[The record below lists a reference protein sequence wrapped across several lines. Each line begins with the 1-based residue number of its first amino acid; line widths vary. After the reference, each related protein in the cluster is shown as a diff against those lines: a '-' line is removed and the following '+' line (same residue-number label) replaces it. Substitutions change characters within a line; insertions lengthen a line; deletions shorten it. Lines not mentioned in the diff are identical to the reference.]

1 MNINRSLR
9 RFPSLGILALL
20 IFQALE
26 TLAAPVVVCPRE
38 AAPQTQLAAK
48 EVARYI
54 YLRTGVL
61 PAVTAD
67 AATNT
72 ELIVLAVDAA
82 LGAEAFAIK
91 TAQQDGRRVW
101 TISGGRGVGVL
112 YGAYRFAEKLG
123 VRFYLHGDVIP
134 DERLAALPDVNDSG
148 APLFA
153 TRGIQPFHDF
163 PEGPD
168 WWNRDDYLL
177 YLGQLAKLRMNF
189 IGLHCYPEGGVG
201 PEPLVWIGLP
211 DELDRK
217 GRVGASYPATW
228 ANTLRKG
235 MWGYAALKSDA
246 FCGGANQLFER
257 DDYGPDVLHGRM
269 PLPNSPLACNALFD
283 EVAAQ
288 MGEVFAQARAL
299 GIKTCVGTETPL
311 TIPKL
316 VQERIKAQGRDPKDP
331 AVARELYEGL
341 FRHIAKTMP
350 VDYYWLWTP
359 ENWTWSGNK
368 PEQMQATAA
377 DINAALEALNKIG
390 RPFTLATCGW
400 VLGPQNDRAAL
411 DKILPKECPMSCI
424 NRQVGHAPDEPGFAH
439 VTGRPKWV
447 IPWMENDPNLVAPQ
461 PWAGRMRYDAADAR
475 RLGCTGLLGIHWRV
489 KQMAFNVA
497 ALAAAAWD
505 QSWMPAEVAPQK
517 LPPGPTGGTCVSFK
531 EPVAATEES
540 PVYQSVRYDVDG
552 YELDVPNGS
561 YTVVLKFNEPAHA
574 AAGKRVFGVVLQ
586 GKDVIHQLDI
596 FARVGKNKALD
607 FSFPDVQVT
616 DGRLHLEFT
625 RETEYP
631 CIAGIVITGQN
642 FSRKINCGGP
652 AWRDYEADNVPG
664 QKSNK
669 GRDRTMPVL
678 DFYTD
683 FAHANFGASVAE
695 SAGAL
700 LAKIDGTQL
709 PEPTTWLH
717 GPGGI
722 KVEPKPWA
730 EQKAKYAFVD
740 ELAAL
745 RPQVRGAGN
754 LERFDYWLNTFRY
767 MAALAEVASRRAEFD
782 RSLPPIKAE
791 KDPKKLPPLL
801 LAAAA
806 KRIELSRAWERMIGW
821 QVAATDTPGELGTLA
836 NLEQHTRVQLKFLT
850 ANDAELEKLAGE
862 PLPAGIELSK
872 AYTGPTRLT
881 VVSPRTLAAKN
892 EWLKVKAF
900 ALDGKPMASVKLF
913 WRPLGGGK
921 FEEAGFKR
929 EARAVYTATLK
940 AKADLE
946 YYVQAE
952 TATGQKLVWPATAPQ
967 LNHSVL
973 VWSVEKK

>member
-1 MNINRSLR
+1 MKLK
-9 RFPSLGILALL
+9 LL
-20 IFQALE
+20 IALAGAGAQA
-26 TLAAPVVVCPRE
+26 LAAPVVVCPRE
-38 AAPQTQLAAK
+38 AAPQAQLAAK
-48 EVARYI
+48 EVARYV

-61 PAVTAD
+61 PAVAPE
-67 AATNT
+67 APTNT
-72 ELIVLAVDAA
+72 TEMIAFTINAS
-82 LGAEAFAIK
+82 LGPEAFTIK
-91 TAQQDGRRVW
+91 TEAQCGLRVW
-101 TISGGRGVGVL
+101 TITGGSGVGVL

-123 VRFYLHGDVIP
+123 VRFYLHGDVSP
-134 DERLAALPDVNDSG
+134 DERLTKLPDINDAG

-177 YLGQLAKLRMNF
+177 YIGQLAKLRMNF
-189 IGLHCYPEGGVG
+189 FGLHCYPEGGVG

-217 GRVGASYPATW
+217 GRVVASYPATW

-235 MWGYAALKSDA
+235 MWGYAALKSDD

-257 DDYGPDVLHGRM
+257 NDYGPDVLHGRM
-269 PLPNSPLACNALFD
+269 PLPDSPLACNALFD

-299 GIKTCVGTETPL
+299 GVKTCIGTETPL
-311 TIPKL
+311 TIPKP
-316 VQERIKAQGRDPKDP
+316 VQERLKAQGRDPKDP
-331 AVARELYEGL
+331 AIARELYEGM

-368 PEQMQATAA
+368 PEQFQATVN
-377 DINAALEALNKIG
+377 DINAALAALNKIG

-400 VLGPQNDRAAL
+400 VLGPQSDRAAL

-424 NRQVGHAPDEPGFAH
+424 NRQVGHAPDEPGFAN

-461 PWAGRMRYDAADAR
+461 PWASRMRYDAADAR

-497 ALAAAAWD
+497 ALADAAWD
-505 QSWMPAEVAPQK
+505 QSWVPAKAAAQT

-531 EPVAATEES
+531 EPVAATEEA

-552 YELDVPNGS
+552 YELDIPNGS
-561 YTVVLKFNEPAHA
+561 YTVTLMFNEPHYTNAS
-574 AAGKRVFGVVLQ
+574 KRVFGVVLQ
-586 GKDVIHQLDI
+586 GKDVLHQLDI
-596 FARVGKNKALD
+596 FARVGRNKALD
-607 FSFPDVQVT
+607 FSFPGVAVS
-616 DGRLHLEFT
+616 DGRLHIEFT

-631 CIAGIVITGQN
+631 CIAGIAITGNN

-664 QKSNK
+664 QKGLK
-669 GRDRTMPVL
+669 GRDRAMPVL

-683 FAHANFGASVAE
+683 FARASFGEAVAE
-695 SAGAL
+695 SAGKL
-700 LAKIDGTQL
+700 LAKMDGTQL
-709 PEPTTWLH
+709 PEPTTWLG

-722 KVEPKPWA
+722 KVEKTPWS
-730 EQKAKYAFVD
+730 EQQAKYAFV
-740 ELAAL
+740 EEFAGL
-745 RPQVRGAGN
+745 RPQVQGAGN

-767 MAALAEVASRRAEFD
+767 MAALAEVACRRAEFD

-801 LAAAA
+801 LAAARL
-806 KRIELSRAWERMIGW
+806 RIELARAWERMIGW

-836 NLEQHTRVQLKFLT
+836 NLEQHSRVQQKFLT
-850 ANDAELEKLAGE
+850 AHDAELEKLAGE
-862 PLPAGIELSK
+862 PLPAEIELNK
-872 AYTGPTRLT
+872 AYTGPARLT

-892 EWLKVKAF
+892 EWLKLKAF
-900 ALDGKPMASVKLF
+900 ALDGRPMASVKLF

-921 FEEAGFKR
+921 FEEATFKR

-952 TATGQKLVWPATAPQ
+952 TAAGQKLVWPATAPQ
-967 LNHSVL
+967 LNHTVL
-973 VWSVEKK
+973 VWSPATR